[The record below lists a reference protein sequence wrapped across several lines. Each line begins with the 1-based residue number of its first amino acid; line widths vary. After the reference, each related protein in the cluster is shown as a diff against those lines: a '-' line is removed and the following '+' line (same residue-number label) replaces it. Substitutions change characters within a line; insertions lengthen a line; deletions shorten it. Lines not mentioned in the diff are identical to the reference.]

1 MPDMLTTNAVLL
13 FDRSAR
19 LRMQFTGPKAAE
31 SLTGLVTNDV
41 LSLRG
46 GDGVYACAL
55 TQKGRIIADVRIFAI
70 AGDDGTVQT
79 LLTDANVAGGVGFA
93 TMIRKY
99 VNPRTATYVNLTA
112 SSSCLTLL
120 GENAL
125 DLLTSL
131 GAAAEV
137 VASVQTGAR
146 LTHAIV
152 TIAGVSA
159 RLIRAPDLGLTE
171 LYDLIMDATGREAVQ
186 RALMDAGALLS
197 TDGEWH
203 RRRVVAA
210 RPEWGIDMDEGTLAQ
225 EANMDSLHSISYSK
239 GCYTGQETVARV
251 HFRGHVN
258 RTLRR
263 VSLPDGVVP
272 AHGTALLKAEGSA
285 AGDVRSA
292 AIDDGGALVGIAMV
306 RREVGDLDILRW
318 ASEDG
323 VTHDVIVVGEPDE
336 S

>member
-1 MPDMLTTNAVLL
+1 MPDTLTTNAVLL

-46 GDGVYACAL
+46 GDGIYACAL

-79 LLTDANVAGGVGFA
+79 LLVDANVAGGVGFA

-99 VNPRTATYVNLTA
+99 VNPRTATYADLSA
-112 SSSCLTLL
+112 SSSCLTML

-125 DLLTSL
+125 HLLTSL

-137 VASVQTGAR
+137 VAAVQTGAAF
-146 LTHAIV
+146 THAVV

-159 RLIRAPDLGLTE
+159 RLIRAPDLGSVE
-171 LYDLIMDATGREAVQ
+171 LFDLIVDAPGREALQ
-186 RALMDAGALLS
+186 RALVDAGALLS

-225 EANMDSLHSISYSK
+225 EANMDALHAISYKK

-263 VSLPDGVVP
+263 ISMPDGVVP
-272 AHGTALLKAEGSA
+272 AHGTPLLNAEGSA

-292 AIDDGGALVGIAMV
+292 ALDDGGEMVGIAMV
-306 RREVGDLDILRW
+306 RREVGDLDTLRW
-318 ASEDG
+318 AGEDG
-323 VTHDVIVVGEPDE
+323 LTHAVIVIGGPDE
-336 S
+336 D